1 MFSLTAAQGVTKR
14 AGRRKEE
21 DNWSTAAV
29 KGKNDNP
36 RPKKATYEIKKKEV
50 GLTDL
55 TLISKITNEAI
66 NDNLKLRFDNA
77 QIYVGACPILG
88 FGSGEETD

>member
-1 MFSLTAAQGVTKR
+1 MTKR
-14 AGRRKEE
+14 AGRRKED
-21 DNWSTAAV
+21 DNSSTAAV
-29 KGKNDNP
+29 KGRNDNS

-77 QIYVGACPILG
+77 QIYVGACSIPG
-88 FGSGEETD
+88 FGSGKETDWEL